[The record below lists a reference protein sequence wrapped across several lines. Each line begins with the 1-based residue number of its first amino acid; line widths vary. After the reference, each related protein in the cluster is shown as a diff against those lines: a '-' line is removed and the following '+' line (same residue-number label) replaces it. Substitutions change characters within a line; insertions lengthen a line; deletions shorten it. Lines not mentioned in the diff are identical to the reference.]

1 MDFKVEILKYPTEE
15 DWMWAKTCC
24 LNTIGKTSAKLPTE
38 EWKKDLIRSEHS
50 PIRELKFGIKLTIPS
65 YCSVHFV
72 RHKFGV
78 EHYVSTQRDD
88 RNKSRDV
95 SRADMPQGTMVT
107 HIISVN
113 AQELMFM
120 ARRRLCTQADEFTRK
135 VMEEI
140 CRQVVKVS
148 PEFDGVFGPMCH
160 YRGGVCTEFECCGRN
175 KMYKGGGNNE

>member
-1 MDFKVEILKYPTEE
+1 MDFKVEILKYPTED

-24 LNTIGKTSAKLPTE
+24 LNTVGKTSTKLPTDK
-38 EWKKDLIRSEHS
+38 WKRDLILSEHS
-50 PIRELKFGIKLTIPS
+50 PIRELKFGIRLTLPS

-88 RNKSRDV
+88 RNKDRNV
-95 SRADMPQGTMVT
+95 SRADIPQGVMVS
-107 HIISVN
+107 HIMSVN

-120 ARRRLCTQADEFTRK
+120 ARRRLCTQADELTRA

-140 CRQVVKVS
+140 CRQVVQVS
-148 PEFDGVFGPMCH
+148 PEFEGVFEPMCY
-160 YRGGVCTEFECCGRN
+160 YRGGRCTEFECCGYN
-175 KMYKGGGNNE
+175 ETYQGGAKDE